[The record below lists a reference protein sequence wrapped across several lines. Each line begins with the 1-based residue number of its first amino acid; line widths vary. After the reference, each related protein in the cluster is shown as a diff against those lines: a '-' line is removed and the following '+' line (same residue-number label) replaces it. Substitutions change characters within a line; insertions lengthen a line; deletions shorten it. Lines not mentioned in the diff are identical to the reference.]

1 MDLFYKSVTEIFHY
15 IIQFATILIEFVSVC
30 VLIFTVLKA
39 IVCIFRRKDHIRL
52 EIAEGIALALE
63 FKMGA
68 ELLRTFIIQ
77 DLYEL
82 LILGSII
89 LLCAALTF
97 LIQWEIK
104 IEKKE
109 KALKEES
116 IHKIE
121 TENK

>member
-1 MDLFYKSVTEIFHY
+1 MDLFYQSVTEIFHY
-15 IIQFATILIEFVSVC
+15 IIQFAIILIEFVSVC
-30 VLIFTVLKA
+30 VLVFTVLKA
-39 IVCIFRRKDHIRL
+39 LVCIFRKKDHIRL

-77 DLYEL
+77 DLNEL

-109 KALKEES
+109 KTLKEETS
-116 IHKIE
+116 HKSD
-121 TENK
+121 TEKQ